1 MDLDDQL
8 AYVDHPLWARFLR
21 WCTIYPKNYETDNSH
36 LVLLSEEERSRLED
50 LPDYKYTPLDDPNQD
65 VRIVELLPGKFDD
78 EIIIRIHHIR
88 LTPPPQRGKVWKT
101 TLAEVRRELSPD
113 WEAFQTLG
121 GFCQI
126 IANLV
131 FKIVDRRFFFRDM
144 KTGKTQWEHPR
155 TKLHPRRTIQY
166 EVPPKD
172 ASFPQ
177 YETLSYVWGPSS
189 KAAVI
194 TVDRPDKEGLARLAV
209 TESLITALRYLR
221 YPQNK
226 RNLWIDAIVVS
237 EGGTGLL
244 FPAPNTKEEQWYDP
258 DFELP
263 YSDETWNAIISLMRR
278 PWFNRLW
285 VVQEIHPGA
294 FLQVGHDKIA
304 LTSFSEAQ
312 YCLYCKT
319 QLPPGIRWQMTQVD
333 GTLSR
338 FWTMALPRLL
348 YRGAYKECTDPRD
361 KIYGLLGLAPS
372 RFAQG
377 IKVDYEAANTAA
389 DVYRMATLT
398 HAKTTQHLEHF
409 HNCFTPK
416 NERKIPE
423 GPSWVPD
430 WFSECPGE
438 SYIPSQFVTST
449 SRAHYRHSEDNPN
462 LLELLGVRFGRVC
475 HVTKPLPQRLED
487 RREAIHHIRQWQPA
501 DLDSARYGP
510 TGEPLRKAYAITLAS
525 YGLRE
530 REPDWIVS
538 SVTEWARQDFDDE
551 EVLFGKPTTAEG
563 SAAEPQESR
572 PSSSPTTR
580 QDVSDAL
587 QLCAD
592 RLFFRTDDGYVG
604 LAPYDTQRGDII
616 AVPLG
621 CPNALILRPSGTDTD
636 AEDEKEKSN
645 TFSVIGE
652 CFVYGLEDVISLLGR
667 LPKPWIGIAAWG
679 IGDRR
684 FLNFVN
690 TETKERTV
698 EDPRLLPL
706 DEWERVNKSPTPDDP
721 TLFEFFRH
729 KSTGEV
735 INYDPRLEPQALEA
749 KGVPP
754 TWFSLI

>member
-1 MDLDDQL
+1 MDPDDQL

-21 WCTIYPKNYETDNSH
+21 WCTVYPKNYETDNSQ

-50 LPDYKYTPLDDPNQD
+50 LPDYKYTPLEDPSQD

-78 EIIIRIHHIR
+78 DIIIRIHHIR

-101 TLAEVRRELSPD
+101 TLAE
-113 WEAFQTLG
+113 
-121 GFCQI
+121 
-126 IANLV
+126 
-131 FKIVDRRFFFRDM
+131 IVDRRFFFRDM

-177 YETLSYVWGPSS
+177 YETLSYVWGSS
-189 KAAVI
+189 AKTAVI

-209 TESLITALRYLR
+209 TESLIT
-221 YPQNK
+221 NK
-226 RNLWIDAIVVS
+226 RNLWIDAICLNQSDNFEMGQQVPRMGEIYLHAYTGTAWLGT
-237 EGGTGLL
+237 EGDGSTHAFEALRYLGDQV
-244 FPAPNTKEEQWYDP
+244 EEQWYDP

-263 YSDETWNAIISLMRR
+263 YSEETWNAIISLMRR

-294 FLQVGHDKIA
+294 FLQAGHDKIA

-372 RFAQG
+372 KFAKG
-377 IKVDYEAANTAA
+377 IKVDYEAANTA
-389 DVYRMATLT
+389 DNVYRMATLT
-398 HAKTTQHLEHF
+398 HAKTTQRLEHF

-416 NERKIPE
+416 SERKIPE

-449 SRAHYRHSEDNPN
+449 SRAHYRHSEDNSH
-462 LLELLGVRFGRVC
+462 LLELLGVRFGSVC
-475 HVTKPLPQRLED
+475 HVTEPLSSRLED
-487 RREAIHHIRQWQPA
+487 RRDAIHHIRQWQPA
-501 DLDSARYGP
+501 DLDSATYGP

-538 SVTEWARQDFDDE
+538 SVTEWARQDFDDD
-551 EVLFGKPTTAEG
+551 EVLF
-563 SAAEPQESR
+563 R
-572 PSSSPTTR
+572 
-580 QDVSDAL
+580 
-587 QLCAD
+587 
-592 RLFFRTDDGYVG
+592 
-604 LAPYDTQRGDII
+604 LAPHNTQLGDIV

-621 CPNALILRPSGTDTD
+621 CPNALILRPRGTDAD
-636 AEDEKEKSN
+636 AKDEREKSN

-652 CFVYGLEDVISLLGR
+652 CFVYGLEDAVSLLGP

-690 TETKERTV
+690 TETKERTA

-706 DEWERVNKSPTPDDP
+706 DEWERFNKSPTPDDP
-721 TLFEFFRH
+721 TLFDFFRH
-729 KSTGEV
+729 KSTGKV
-735 INYDPRLEPQALEA
+735 VNYDPRLEPQALEA
-749 KGVPP
+749 NGVPL
-754 TWFSLI
+754 TWFFLI